1 MVRSVNLFLG
11 EYVKATH
18 LVLYTVLVAIAVTVK
33 FVLEQEDVNAEN
45 VEAKNLLEANCIIN

>member
-1 MVRSVNLFLG
+1 MN
-11 EYVKATH
+11 ATH
-18 LVLYTVLVAIAVTVK
+18 NVLYTVLVAIAVTVK